1 GRRRRTLLSQWLHK
15 SQPPASLF
23 PAVHT
28 FESFVLGA
36 MAYSI
41 RQQPRV
47 SNPERLLRVARAWY
61 EVTARPAG
69 PSLVRQLDRF
79 ARDWQACGL
88 DTPTTPA
95 DDFER
100 LVERYTEDLRAD
112 GRLDRMSS
120 VRVLTED
127 VRAPESWLNRLYL
140 TRIRG
145 LCFDGFHRLEKAE
158 L

>member
-1 GRRRRTLLSQWLHK
+1 MLTIVRSCVPSILFEPTSLPAELASCLHSLLERPERCQWIVPTGRRRRALLSQWLHK
-15 SQPPASLF
+15 SQRPASLF

-79 ARDWQACGL
+79 ARDWQA
-88 DTPTTPA
+88 
-95 DDFER
+95 
-100 LVERYTEDLRAD
+100 
-112 GRLDRMSS
+112 
-120 VRVLTED
+120 
-127 VRAPESWLNRLYL
+127 
-140 TRIRG
+140 
-145 LCFDGFHRLEKAE
+145 
-158 L
+158 